1 MGDKRWTVSH
11 REIERLTARPHES
24 KVIKS
29 IVVVVLV
36 FLLFSFILKVMI
48 FFLQPY
54 QRCGEGM
61 AFVIMYKSRCCLQN
75 KQHKNIT
82 KL

>member
-11 REIERLTARPHES
+11 REIERLTARPRES

-48 FFLQPY
+48 FFASLSETWRRNGFCNNVQ
-54 QRCGEGM
+54 ESLLF
-61 AFVIMYKSRCCLQN
+61 AK
-75 KQHKNIT
+75 
-82 KL
+82 

>member
-48 FFLQPY
+48 FLHPY
-54 QRCGEGM
+54 QRRGEGM
-61 AFVIMYKSRCCLQN
+61 AFVIMSKSRCCLQN